1 MSNSRAFF
9 KPLFL
14 IFDVPN
20 LCSSGACL
28 ISSSTSFFPNSKF
41 SALAPAP
48 IPFFKRLVGASAL
61 APSFTMLPKRLP
73 SCCVLRYFCLL
84 SPICHIRVIV
94 TLLGKTFLL
103 TLSYLARKDFLF
115 SNVTRR
121 GVMRHL
127 NSIFLCR
134 YIEGDAVFFDQI
146 FFFTTGPARAPNA
159 GPANDPNIA
168 PTGKNP
174 PFCLRFLRL
183 PPMYQTPFLT
193 DCFLILKNHRLAA
206 TCYKFCDIMSGLVLT
221 RHTKIHRRHEPRSSA
236 SAFCLLEL

>member
-41 SALAPAP
+41 SALAPTP
-48 IPFFKRLVGASAL
+48 IPFFKRLVGVSAL

-73 SCCVLRYFCLL
+73 SCCILHYLCLL
-84 SPICHIRVIV
+84 NSIF
-94 TLLGKTFLL
+94 LGKIFLL

-127 NSIFLCR
+127 NSIFLSR
-134 YIEGDAVFFDQI
+134 YIDGDAIFFHQI

-221 RHTKIHRRHEPRSSA
+221 RHTKIHPRHEPRSSA